1 MQNMI
6 VSGRLHC
13 SKQECAK
20 LAAIQLRIIELSY
33 LRKLEEEE
41 KDSKKLISKQSISES
56 IVHEKISI
64 IELSHEM
71 VKIKSEQEKL
81 EDQNHKNEIKDK
93 VNSLNATTA
102 LNTNN
107 SNLIA
112 KTAAIKEE
120 EEEEE
125 ENTKLFRSKDFEND
139 SIQQEKML
147 VIILTN
153 GRYESLKL
161 YLESCS
167 CLSKQK
173 TAKTLDLKNL
183 VHPNY
188 KRSRDIIKLIE
199 VN

>member
-41 KDSKKLISKQSISES
+41 KDSKKLDSES

-81 EDQNHKNEIKDK
+81 EDQKHKNEIKDK

>member
-41 KDSKKLISKQSISES
+41 KDSKKLDSES

>member
-6 VSGRLHC
+6 VTGRLHC
-13 SKQECAK
+13 TKQECAK

-33 LRKLEEEE
+33 LHKLEEE
-41 KDSKKLISKQSISES
+41 KDSEKLISKQPTSEA
-56 IVHEKISI
+56 IFTEKISI

-81 EDQNHKNEIKDK
+81 EDLKHKSELADK
-93 VNSLNATTA
+93 VNSLNTNS
-102 LNTNN
+102 LNQV
-107 SNLIA
+107 A

-120 EEEEE
+120 DKE
-125 ENTKLFRSKDFEND
+125 ENSKLLKSKDFEND
-139 SIQQEKML
+139 SIQQENML

-153 GRYESLKL
+153 GRYESLKI

-167 CLSKQK
+167 CLSKHK

-199 VN
+199 VNLFWFI

>member
-1 MQNMI
+1 MI

-41 KDSKKLISKQSISES
+41 KDSKKLDSES